1 MANTIT
7 KKDVLTAIK
16 TVVENGFADVTVGED
31 KVVTAD
37 DVIAYVDTTIAQLD
51 KKNEKAREKSAERK
65 AEGDALRA
73 TIEGILT
80 EDEYKTIAN
89 IVAEI
94 DDEEVTPA
102 RVTARLSQL
111 CKANKVHKTKVKV
124 GDRTV
129 NGYALGAAPEEE

>member
-16 TVVENGFADVTVGED
+16 TAVENGFADVAVGED

-37 DVIAYVDTTIAQLD
+37 DVIAYVDTTIAQLE

-102 RVTARLSQL
+102 RVTARLTQL
-111 CKANKVHKTKVKV
+111 CKAGAAHKTKVKV

>member
-51 KKNEKAREKSAERK
+51 KKNEKARKKSAERK

-111 CKANKVHKTKVKV
+111 CKANKAHKTKVKV

>member
-31 KVVTAD
+31 KIVTAD

-94 DDEEVTPA
+94 DDEKVTPA